1 MEENIMGKILGFGET
16 MAGYD
21 LPVLNEREVRA
32 AAGIMFFGAL
42 VSFMNAW
49 LAGNF
54 QLIRVFVVA
63 FLIDFT
69 LRVLINPRYAPSM
82 VLGRLAVAHQ
92 APEWV
97 GAPQKRF
104 AWSIGLALAAVMLY
118 LVIIERVVGPLNL
131 AICSLCLLLLFF
143 ETAFGVCL
151 ACIVYNAFHRERARH
166 CPGGVC
172 ATQTRLRIGAAPLVV
187 LAAFA
192 TIITLVAYS
201 LPTDAPTAATVD
213 PRCVVPDWAKAI
225 GHEEMWKLHNN
236 CN

>member
-1 MEENIMGKILGFGET
+1 MGKIFAFGEAV
-16 MAGYD
+16 AGYD

-32 AAGIMFFGAL
+32 AAGILFFGAL

-54 QLIRVFVVA
+54 QPIRVFVVA

-69 LRVLINPRYAPSM
+69 LRVLVNPRYAPSM

-104 AWSIGLALAAVMLY
+104 AWSIGLVLATVMLY
-118 LVIIERVVGPLNL
+118 LVIVERVVGPLNL
-131 AICSLCLLLLFF
+131 AICSLCLLLLFC

-151 ACIVYNAFHRERARH
+151 ACIVYNAFHRQRARH

-172 ATQTRLRIGAAPLVV
+172 DTQPRLRIGTAPLVV

-192 TIITLVAYS
+192 AVITLVAYS
-201 LPTDAPTAATVD
+201 LPADRPTAASAD

-236 CN
+236 CQ

>member
-1 MEENIMGKILGFGET
+1 MGKILGFGET

-69 LRVLINPRYAPSM
+69 LRVLVNPRYAPSM